1 MESESRKTNPWVL
14 TDSYTLAVNMN
25 KKKSPSSY
33 DVAQLAGVSPSTI
46 SRFFNRTSFVSP
58 DKVKK
63 IEDAIKALEYKPNF
77 QHYTNSNQRS
87 MTIGVLIQHSHSP
100 YTSQILNDMEQVLI
114 EQGYSLVISSA
125 HWEQKLAT
133 HALQYLYNNN
143 VDGVIVVNG
152 NLSAK
157 QILQFAKDTP
167 VVTIGYHIEG
177 DNVRSINLDH
187 ELGGYIATLH
197 LLQQGHTN
205 IAHIKGLAS
214 QPDALAR
221 FSGYRRALN
230 EWGFPI
236 LSELVR
242 EGDFGSDA
250 AYHETVALIHSKA
263 KFSAVF
269 AANDL
274 SAYGV
279 IKALHDHN
287 LRVPED
293 VSVIGFDDLATS
305 KYFTPALTTL
315 KQPIYALGAASAHS
329 IVDLLRG
336 RHHEV
341 RTPPIDLIVRDSTGA
356 LEKKVS
362 SI

>member
-1 MESESRKTNPWVL
+1 
-14 TDSYTLAVNMN
+14 MN
-25 KKKSPSSY
+25 KKKSPSSN
-33 DVAQLAGVSPSTI
+33 DVAKLAGVSPSTI
-46 SRFFNRTSFVSP
+46 SRFFNRTSFVSH

-63 IEDAIKALEYKPNF
+63 IEDAIKALDYKPNL
-77 QHYTNSNQRS
+77 QHYSNTNQRS

-100 YTSQILNDMEQVLI
+100 YTSQILNDMELVLI

-125 HWEQKLAT
+125 HWEQDIAT
-133 HALQYLYNNN
+133 HALQYLYKNN

-152 NLSAK
+152 NLTEQ
-157 QILQFAKDTP
+157 QILQFAKNTP
-167 VVTIGYHIEG
+167 VVTIGYNVEG

-205 IAHIKGLAS
+205 IAHIKGVAS
-214 QPDALAR
+214 QPDSLAR
-221 FSGYRRALN
+221 FNGYRRALN
-230 EWGFPI
+230 EWGLPVI
-236 LSELVR
+236 PALVR
-242 EGDFGSDA
+242 QGDFHSDA
-250 AYHETVALIHSKA
+250 AYQETVLLLKSNV

-279 IKALHDHN
+279 IKALHDN
-287 LRVPED
+287 GYRVPED
-293 VSVIGFDDLATS
+293 ISVIGFDDLTTS

-315 KQPIYALGAASAHS
+315 KQPIFALGEASAHS

-336 RHHEV
+336 RLHTV
-341 RTPPIDLIVRDSTGA
+341 RTPPIDLIVRDSTSSVGKA
-356 LEKKVS
+356 LLTM
-362 SI
+362 